1 VTHGRFIT
9 LEGGE
14 GAGKS
19 TQASRLAATLAARG
33 IRAVTTREPGGTPG
47 AEAIRDL
54 LVDGAVDRWDP
65 VTEALLLFAARR
77 NHLETMIK
85 PALAQ
90 GSWVISDRF
99 ADSTMAYQGIVQG
112 AGRGV
117 VETLYELAVGDLVPD
132 LTLVLDLPVEIG
144 LKRAGERGGADR
156 YERMGPAFHERLRE
170 AFLEIVRA
178 NAGRC
183 VLIDASG
190 DADQVAHLILQ
201 AVDTRLTD
209 A

>member
-19 TQASRLAATLAARG
+19 TQAGRLAATLAARG

-47 AEAIRDL
+47 AEAIRGL

-77 NHLETMIK
+77 NHLEIVIR

-117 VETLYELAVGDLVPD
+117 VETLYELAIGDLKPD

-170 AFLEIVRA
+170 AFLEIVQA

-190 DADQVAHLILQ
+190 DEDHVAHLILQ
-201 AVDTRLTD
+201 AVDTRLTN